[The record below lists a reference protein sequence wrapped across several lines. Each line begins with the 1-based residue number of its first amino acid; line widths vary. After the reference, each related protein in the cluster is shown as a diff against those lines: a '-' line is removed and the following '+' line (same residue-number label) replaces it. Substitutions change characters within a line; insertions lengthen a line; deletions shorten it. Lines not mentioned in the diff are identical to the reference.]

1 MHIWLNQFLKASMQ
15 VHINLDPAYCDEFK
29 FNSTV
34 CHIQTC
40 VNMLRSQFHQLIH
53 SLLFAKCTILCVHVY
68 LHVIVIHC
76 IFYVNMS
83 IYQSVTQFPQDRK
96 FGQDVHYCVRHVQYI
111 RLVKYSPVFAVCTR
125 LCVYM

>member
-15 VHINLDPAYCDEFK
+15 VHMNLDPAYCDEFK

-83 IYQSVTQFPQDRK
+83 IYKSVSP
-96 FGQDVHYCVRHVQYI
+96 GQEFWLRCTLLRTACTI
-111 RLVKYSPVFAVCTR
+111 YSPGEILSSVCC
-125 LCVYM
+125 LY